1 MSAHEEQQA
10 LAAALVELLA
20 ASPLA
25 IARLRELVEREAPVA
40 SSFDRPA
47 YTVGSLAT
55 TLEVSPRV
63 IRGAIARG
71 ELDAA
76 KRGGRWIISA
86 AAVGRWAES
95 DRGPAAARR
104 PRRRTNG
111 RGSLAAVMALL
122 DTGANRSGTRL

>member
-1 MSAHEEQQA
+1 MSAHGEQHT

-25 IARLRELVEREAPVA
+25 LARLQELVAREMPVT
-40 SSFDRPA
+40 SSFARPA
-47 YTVGSLAT
+47 YTVASLAA

-95 DRGPAAARR
+95 DREPAAVRR
-104 PRRRTNG
+104 PRRRPNG
-111 RGSLAAVMALL
+111 RASLAAVMALL
-122 DTGANRSGTRL
+122 DTGANRGETRL